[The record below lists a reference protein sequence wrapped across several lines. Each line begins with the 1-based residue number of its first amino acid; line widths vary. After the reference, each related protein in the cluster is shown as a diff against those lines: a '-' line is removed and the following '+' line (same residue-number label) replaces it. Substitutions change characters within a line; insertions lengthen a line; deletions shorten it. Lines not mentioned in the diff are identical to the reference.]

1 MTDTR
6 DRERLTAALRTELMR
21 QVGYAAHDPVPG
33 IVSIDGAGGWVDIDL
48 DKLVSVICATD
59 TRDAEIATLT
69 RLLESFVDTD
79 NRCSFDH
86 HGACQSHAC
95 GSETGWC
102 ANAEALE
109 FLRKGARP

>member
-1 MTDTR
+1 MN
-6 DRERLTAALRTELMR
+6 
-21 QVGYAAHDPVPG
+21 
-33 IVSIDGAGGWVDIDL
+33 
-48 DKLVSVICATD
+48 D

-79 NRCSFDH
+79 TSCSFDH
-86 HGACQSHAC
+86 HGACQSHVC

-109 FLRKGARP
+109 FLRRERL